1 MIPVFESRRGHPGWF
16 HRETW
21 RELMTVPD
29 GGARAVIHA
38 NPARVA
44 EVEVSDSGILRDI
57 DTRAYLESGA
67 SS

>member
-38 NPARVA
+38 DPSRIA
-44 EVEVSDSGILRDI
+44 EVKVSDRGILRDI
-57 DTRAYLESGA
+57 DTRADLESGPSA
-67 SS
+67 